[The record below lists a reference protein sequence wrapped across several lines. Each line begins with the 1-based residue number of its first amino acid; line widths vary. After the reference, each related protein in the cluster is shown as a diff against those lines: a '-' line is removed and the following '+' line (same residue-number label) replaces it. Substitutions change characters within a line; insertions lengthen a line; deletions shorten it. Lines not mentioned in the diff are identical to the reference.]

1 MQGRIIR
8 GIGGFYY
15 VYVVESGLY
24 ECRAK
29 GIFRKENLKPLVGD
43 QVKIEVL
50 DAVEKLGN
58 VVEILPR
65 KNELIRPASSN
76 VDQAMVI
83 FSIEN
88 PKPNFLLLDRF
99 LIMMERQNIETVVC
113 FNKIELASE
122 EERDFLYNTYHSCGY
137 RVLLTSAL
145 KDEGIEEVKRQL
157 QGKTT
162 VVAGPSGVGKSSL
175 TNLMQS
181 NVHMETG
188 EISKKLKRGRHTT
201 RHTELIPIDENT
213 FLMDTPGFSALRSED
228 INKEELKRYF
238 IEFHAYEG
246 QCKFQGC
253 MHICEPQ
260 CAVIR
265 AKEEG
270 RINPTRYQSYTALF
284 EELKENEKRRY

>member
-1 MQGRIIR
+1 MQGKIIK

-15 VYVVESGLY
+15 VYVVESGTY

-29 GIFRKENLKPLVGD
+29 GIFRKENVKPLVGD

-50 DAVEKLGN
+50 DEEEKLGS

-65 KNELIRPASSN
+65 RNELIRPASSN
-76 VDQAMVI
+76 IDQAMVI

-99 LIMMERQNIETVVC
+99 LIMMERQNIDTMVC
-113 FNKIELASE
+113 FNKMELATSE
-122 EERDFLYNTYHSCGY
+122 ELAFLYQTYASCGY

-145 KDEGIEEVKRQL
+145 KHQGIGEVKQQL

-175 TNLMQS
+175 TNLLQDK
-181 NVHMETG
+181 VHMETG

-201 RHTELIPIDENT
+201 RHSQLIRLDENS
-213 FLMDTPGFSALRSED
+213 FIMDTPGFSALRTEGLD
-228 INKEELKRYF
+228 KEELKQYF
-238 IEFHAYEG
+238 VEFHPYEG
-246 QCKFQGC
+246 KCRFQGC
-253 MHICEPQ
+253 VHICEPD
-260 CAVIR
+260 CSVLH

-270 RINPTRYQSYTALF
+270 LIGATRYQSYHDIF